1 MTHNSLKLLFWITSL
16 YDHETN
22 VLSATERKKSRVE
35 VSVNHLLMYTYEY
48 VYMIALIKKI

>member
-22 VLSATERKKSRVE
+22 VLSERKKSRME

-48 VYMIALIKKI
+48 VCMIALIKKI